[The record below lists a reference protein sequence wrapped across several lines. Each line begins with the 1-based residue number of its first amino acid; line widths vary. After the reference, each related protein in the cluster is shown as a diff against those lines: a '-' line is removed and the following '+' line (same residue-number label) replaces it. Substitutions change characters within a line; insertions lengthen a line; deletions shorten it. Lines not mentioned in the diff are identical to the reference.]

1 MNAAGGMQ
9 TSPAGVQYYVSTTLV
24 MWAQA
29 VADCQARGMQLVKIS
44 SQAINDDLN
53 ELALQINLE
62 HFWAGATDVEEE
74 GLWKWLDGSVVEYT
88 NWGGAEP
95 NNIYGEHCMLV
106 QPGWGWN
113 DNGCE
118 STRMFVC
125 GGGAGTMGDNS
136 LGATRL
142 HMIGAVL

>member
-1 MNAAGGMQ
+1 
-9 TSPAGVQYYVSTTLV
+9 

-53 ELALQINLE
+53 ELALRINLG
-62 HFWAGATDVEEE
+62 HFWAGATDMEEE

-95 NNIYGEHCMLV
+95 NNIYGEHCMDV

-113 DNGCE
+113 DAGCE
-118 STRMFVC
+118 TTCMFVC
-125 GGGAGTMGDNS
+125 GGGAGMLGSGS
-136 LGATRL
+136 LVKKGAHAQRSGVIHA
-142 HMIGAVL
+142 HMSSCRARPLAHAL